1 MARALLL
8 TFLMLAPVAGAQL
21 AVPGR
26 SLPGLPGGLPG
37 GLPAGI
43 PGTLFPGIT
52 QQTTAALADDT
63 RELEDARRVRIQ
75 RLLRRYSDVLE
86 ADPRGE
92 PMVRG
97 EVLAYSP
104 SDEALA
110 RARGAGFSVLR
121 ESSLR
126 MIDMR
131 VVVLGAPQGTS
142 TRRALELLH
151 RLEPRGIYDFNNIY
165 TESGI
170 APDGSAEPPREA
182 AIAAAPAIA
191 MMAGPAADS
200 RLRVGLIDGG
210 VEAEQ
215 PVFQGVVLLRHGCG
229 AAVVPSVHGTE
240 VASLI
245 VGRSAQFGGAA
256 PGATLYAADVYCGKP
271 TGGAV
276 DAIVEALAWLVGERV
291 PVINV
296 SLVGPPNALLQQ
308 VIERVVARGF
318 LIVAAVGN
326 DGPAAPPLYPAAY
339 PGIVGVTAV
348 DGRRRVLYEAE
359 RGPQVM
365 FAAPGAGISAAS
377 LHDGF
382 DPVRG
387 TSFAAPIV
395 AGLLAGE
402 LGSRVGA
409 DAAVAP
415 ASARAAVDALAREAI
430 HLGAPGRNIVFGY
443 GLVGANLPSGGAT
456 SRGGSPE

>member
-215 PVFQGVVLLRHGCG
+215 PVF
-229 AAVVPSVHGTE
+229 P
-240 VASLI
+240 
-245 VGRSAQFGGAA
+245 
-256 PGATLYAADVYCGKP
+256 
-271 TGGAV
+271 
-276 DAIVEALAWLVGERV
+276 
-291 PVINV
+291 
-296 SLVGPPNALLQQ
+296 
-308 VIERVVARGF
+308 
-318 LIVAAVGN
+318 
-326 DGPAAPPLYPAAY
+326 
-339 PGIVGVTAV
+339 
-348 DGRRRVLYEAE
+348 
-359 RGPQVM
+359 
-365 FAAPGAGISAAS
+365 
-377 LHDGF
+377 
-382 DPVRG
+382 
-387 TSFAAPIV
+387 
-395 AGLLAGE
+395 
-402 LGSRVGA
+402 
-409 DAAVAP
+409 
-415 ASARAAVDALAREAI
+415 
-430 HLGAPGRNIVFGY
+430 
-443 GLVGANLPSGGAT
+443 
-456 SRGGSPE
+456 